1 MRCLNMKLSKMAKA
15 RIMRM
20 NMTERKA
27 ALKAAALLA
36 DCEMITA
43 QRYAAIHRTLN
54 NSRQMC

>member
-1 MRCLNMKLSKMAKA
+1 MKLSKMAKA
-15 RIMRM
+15 RIKRM
-20 NMTERKA
+20 NMSERKA

-36 DCEMITA
+36 DAEMITA